1 VERSARY
8 EWVWTETDSA
18 GRVAVAL
25 LVAAAGIALSWW
37 MYRDERRR
45 WRPWSV
51 RVALT
56 LRASVW
62 LGLGLLLLGPA
73 WVRVEEREHK
83 PPLVVLRDVSSSMG
97 IVDETLPDNFVA
109 PRTEGASIASS
120 ANSVA
125 SRRSRADTLQ
135 ARLQRDTGALWQ
147 AMGQRAVPRVADF
160 SASARW
166 LGQSTPGSDWPV
178 DGRDTELGRAI
189 RDALAGE
196 PPAAIVLF
204 TDGQHTGVDDP
215 REAAKAAGDQNVP
228 LLIVGVGESSRP
240 RSSRV
245 AGVYAPPR
253 VWKDEPFEIEA
264 VLAAFDSSATS
275 LRVSLWER
283 RLDGVPASEGNKPS
297 EPVRLESVDI
307 PVAAGTS
314 PQRHLFRVKRGE
326 TGPYEYRVRLE
337 PLPGETDLA
346 DNEQAT
352 PPVIVVEREP
362 LRVLV
367 IAGEPTWEYLQVER
381 WLARDESLR
390 SSCWLQAAEGERP
403 GSGTQ
408 PIDRLPQSAEELLE
422 YDVLLL
428 FDPDPTRMGPEWE
441 EWIQR
446 FASEHA
452 GGLLY
457 QPGPRFGA
465 EWNLGPPGLA
475 LRDLWPVEF
484 APAAT
489 LEVAT
494 RSGPELRGWPV
505 EPPLSERDHPLIR
518 ALSAGG
524 GTSPSWDVYWTFPA
538 VRTRPTGRVLLEHS
552 DPATRTADGPR
563 PLLVVGRYG
572 AAQVAYLGFPGMWRA
587 PERAGRDSAR
597 GPFWSALIRLLGEGR
612 AAQGRRR
619 GWVQTDRDR
628 IELGETITI
637 TARLLDA
644 SGAPLTVASVRAVIR
659 PLPVAQTPNTPE
671 PPRSQQPKG
680 HVGTRDPVSATVS
693 ETVSEMSG
701 EMIGETIGETV
712 SETLTLTSNADDPGR
727 YEARWTPRREGSF
740 EISVLADANVQAA
753 LNTKSAANT
762 KAAANMTEVADATLR
777 TTVIAERPQRETR
790 APWQD
795 EPLLRDL
802 ATLSG
807 GKYFHLSELDSLPAA
822 VPDRREMTVSR
833 LPPSPL
839 WDRGWTLL
847 VFAGMLGGEW
857 WLRKRQHL
865 S

>member
-1 VERSARY
+1 MTAVERAARY
-8 EWVWTETDSA
+8 EWVWTEADSA
-18 GRVAVAL
+18 ASVVVAL
-25 LVAAAGIALSWW
+25 LVAVAGIAATWW
-37 MYRDERRR
+37 LYRVEHRR
-45 WRPWSV
+45 WQRWSG
-51 RVALT
+51 RCALA
-56 LRASVW
+56 LRASLW

-83 PPLVVLRDVSSSMG
+83 PPLVVLRDVSNSMG
-97 IVDETLPDNFVA
+97 IVDE
-109 PRTEGASIASS
+109 SS
-120 ANSVA
+120 PNG
-125 SRRSRADTLQ
+125 SRGSRADAAQ
-135 ARLQRDTGALWQ
+135 ARMEDDAWRLWRALEQRTT
-147 AMGQRAVPRVADF
+147 PRVADF
-160 SASARW
+160 SATARW
-166 LGQSTPGSDWPV
+166 LPRTGQTPDDTNTAFQTTVVPTDAALAPPWSSWPV

-215 REAAKAAGDQNVP
+215 REAARAAGDQQVP
-228 LLIVGVGESSRP
+228 LLVVGLGEATRP

-264 VLAAFDSSATS
+264 VLAAFDVSATS

-283 RLDGVPASEGNKPS
+283 RLDGARSTNGSTPVEAVRIETADVP
-297 EPVRLESVDI
+297 I
-307 PVAAGTS
+307 AAGST
-314 PQRHLFRVKRGE
+314 PQRHLFRLKRGE
-326 TGPYEYRVRLE
+326 TGQYEYLVRLE
-337 PLPGETDLA
+337 PLTGEADLT

-352 PPVIVVEREP
+352 PPVTVAEREP
-362 LRVLV
+362 LRVLA

-422 YDVLLL
+422 YDILLL
-428 FDPDPTRMGPEWE
+428 FDPDPARLGPEWE
-441 EWIQR
+441 EWIRR
-446 FASEHA
+446 FAAEHA

-465 EWNLGPPGLA
+465 EWSSGPPGLG
-475 LRDLWPVEF
+475 LRELWPVEF

-489 LEVAT
+489 LEVAA

-505 EPPLSERDHPLIR
+505 EPRPSERDHPLLR
-518 ALSAGG
+518 ALAGG
-524 GTSPSWDVYWTFPA
+524 SDSLPSWDVYWTFPA
-538 VRTRPTGRVLLEHS
+538 VKARPTGRVLLEHS
-552 DPATRTADGPR
+552 DPATRTAAGPR

-572 AAQVAYLGFPGMWRA
+572 AAQVAYLGFPGTWRA

-612 AAQGRRR
+612 ESEGRRR
-619 GWVQTDRDR
+619 GWVQTDRER
-628 IELGETITI
+628 IELGESLTI

-644 SGAPLTVASVRAVIR
+644 AGAPLTASEVRVAIQPLTSAPPPTTAPPPATSKTPATNR
-659 PLPVAQTPNTPE
+659 PKADGGDADSD
-671 PPRSQQPKG
+671 R
-680 HVGTRDPVSATVS
+680 
-693 ETVSEMSG
+693 
-701 EMIGETIGETV
+701 ETIVLV
-712 SETLTLTSNADDPGR
+712 SHPDDPGR
-727 YEARWTPRREGSF
+727 YEARWTPKREGAWD
-740 EISVLADANVQAA
+740 IRVLAMAN
-753 LNTKSAANT
+753 LSTNGDTP
-762 KAAANMTEVADATLR
+762 LR

-807 GKYFHLSELDSLPAA
+807 GRYFRLADIDQLPAA
-822 VPDRREMTVSR
+822 IPDRREIAVSR
-833 LPPSPL
+833 LPPWPL

-847 VFAGMLGGEW
+847 AFAGLLGSEW